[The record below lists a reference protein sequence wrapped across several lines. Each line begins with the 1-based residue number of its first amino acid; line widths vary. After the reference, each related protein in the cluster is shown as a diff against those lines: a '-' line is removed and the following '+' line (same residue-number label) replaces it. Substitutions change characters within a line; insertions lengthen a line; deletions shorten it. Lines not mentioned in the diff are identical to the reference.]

1 MISIPEQGFYVR
13 GQILSVEQKEKFT
26 LVKVLVLSR
35 SAELLTFVYFGKEEL
50 PLGNAILSISTP
62 RVRNG
67 FLNLVIN
74 AVEEVIS

>member
-1 MISIPEQGFYVR
+1 MLSIPEQGFYVR

-74 AVEEVIS
+74 SVEEVIS